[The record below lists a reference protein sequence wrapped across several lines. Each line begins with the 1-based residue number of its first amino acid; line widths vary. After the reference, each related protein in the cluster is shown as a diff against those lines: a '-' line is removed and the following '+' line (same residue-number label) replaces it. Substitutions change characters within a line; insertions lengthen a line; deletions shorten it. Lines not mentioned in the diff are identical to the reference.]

1 MTTTEAETVAL
12 FARVNGM
19 TTDQYRA
26 WQQAEDE
33 EDQ

>member
-1 MTTTEAETVAL
+1 MPTDPKTVTL

-19 TTDQYRA
+19 TPDQYRA